1 MPTTLKRVCLGLWFV
16 MDKMTVKMVQMK
28 MKIAGKN
35 AMRLGILYDME
46 ILNTREN
53 ILALNVVCMLLQ
65 EHVFDKIRK
74 KVGNYS
80 FYCCFFFFL
89 SLG

>member
-28 MKIAGKN
+28 IKIAGKN
-35 AMRLGILYDME
+35 AMRLGIIYDME

-74 KVGNYS
+74 KFGNY
-80 FYCCFFFFL
+80 
-89 SLG
+89 